1 MDKGKDDVSLL
12 ALSNMGAVCYNSITL
27 YCSIHFRIYM
37 HLHVILYA
45 TDQFRLCSFC
55 MLLMSR
61 AISSESSE
69 SSTSRASARGFESS
83 EDLCSNSS
91 LERRPLLELE
101 PRAGGSARLARGC
114 ISQQDCSLDSLEL
127 DSRLCST
134 SLLDSKPT
142 LLSEI
147 SIKTLYGGI
156 WTGLWPRDFTM
167 KNW

>member
-1 MDKGKDDVSLL
+1 MLQTS
-12 ALSNMGAVCYNSITL
+12 
-27 YCSIHFRIYM
+27 
-37 HLHVILYA
+37 
-45 TDQFRLCSFC
+45 FRLCSFC

-69 SSTSRASARGFESS
+69 SSTSRTSARGFESS
-83 EDLCSNSS
+83 EDPCSNSS
-91 LERRPLLELE
+91 LERIPLLELE

-142 LLSEI
+142 LVFRFQVQEGIHSQ
-147 SIKTLYGGI
+147 SRLYQDCQ
-156 WTGLWPRDFTM
+156 LP
-167 KNW
+167 KA

>member
-69 SSTSRASARGFESS
+69 SSTSRTSARGFESS
-83 EDLCSNSS
+83 EDPCSNSS
-91 LERRPLLELE
+91 LEREAL
-101 PRAGGSARLARGC
+101 
-114 ISQQDCSLDSLEL
+114 LDSLEGVL
-127 DSRLCST
+127 VSKIARSTRSNSTRGSARRACST
-134 SLLDSKPT
+134 RSQPWVLYTRVGFGQAFGGCHWALVGLDFGRP
-142 LLSEI
+142 I
-147 SIKTLYGGI
+147 
-156 WTGLWPRDFTM
+156 
-167 KNW
+167 